1 MSDLTFLKRLKK
13 KIAIEIVA
21 QRGNTYLVV
30 EKMGDEK
37 GYIIDLDQ
45 DMKSDKLLVDQILK
59 WGYWID
65 PKNINSQVL
74 SKIKLIYDSN

>member
-30 EKMGDEK
+30 EKMGDEE

>member
-1 MSDLTFLKRLKK
+1 MSNLTFLKRLKK
-13 KIAIEIVA
+13 KIAVEIVA

-45 DMKSDKLLVDQILK
+45 DMKSDKLLVHQILK